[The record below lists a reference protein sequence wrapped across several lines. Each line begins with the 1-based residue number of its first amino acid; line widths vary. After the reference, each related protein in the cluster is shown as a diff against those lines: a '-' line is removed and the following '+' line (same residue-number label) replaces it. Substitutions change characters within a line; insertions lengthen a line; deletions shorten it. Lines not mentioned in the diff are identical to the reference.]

1 MSEAENVFWKTNITI
16 YEERR
21 KIMKKKMSAV
31 LITFSMLAI
40 LALGIATTVKAQG
53 VEVGD
58 VVVISAEVVA
68 IDKVDRTLALLG
80 PDGNVVAVE
89 VSHAARNFD
98 QIRIGDQVKIEYYEA
113 VAIYIGKHGQKPEED
128 AGLVVARSKKGE
140 KPGAVV
146 VEAVDVSATIVAI
159 NKKKRK
165 ITLKGPD
172 GKKFTTKVDKSVKAF
187 DTLKVGDSL
196 HVRFTEAIAISVEK
210 P

>member
-1 MSEAENVFWKTNITI
+1 
-16 YEERR
+16 
-21 KIMKKKMSAV
+21 MKKKISAV
-31 LITFSMLAI
+31 LITLSMLAI
-40 LALGIATTVKAQG
+40 LFLGVATTVKAQEG

-58 VVVISAEVVA
+58 VVVITAEVVA
-68 IDKVDRTLALLG
+68 IDRVDRTLALLG

-98 QIRIGDQVKIEYYEA
+98 QIKIGDQVKIEYYEA
-113 VAIYIGKHGQKPEED
+113 VAIYIGKHGQKPEET

-146 VEAVDVSATIVAI
+146 VEAVDVSATIVKI

-172 GKKFTTKVDKSVKAF
+172 GKKFTTKVDESVKEF